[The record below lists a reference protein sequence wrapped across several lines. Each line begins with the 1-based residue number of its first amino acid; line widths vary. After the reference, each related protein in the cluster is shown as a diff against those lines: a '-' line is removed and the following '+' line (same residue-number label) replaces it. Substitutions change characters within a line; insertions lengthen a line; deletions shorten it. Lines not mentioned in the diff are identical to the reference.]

1 MSICDTTI
9 KALQGTSLTIEA
21 HVYEDG
27 HYQVTLV
34 DEDGLEIDSLDGNS
48 NDGNLRARIG
58 LAEDALISI
67 HFPE

>member
-9 KALQGTSLTIEA
+9 KTLTGTNLTIEA

-27 HYQVTLV
+27 YYQVTLV
-34 DEDGLEIDSLDGNS
+34 DQDGLEIDSLDGNS
-48 NDGNLRARIG
+48 NDGNLHARIG
-58 LAEDALISI
+58 LAEDTLISI